1 MVNVNSRKYKKYGA
15 GAMIKLHDGLRRES
29 RARKGR
35 WGRWRHIPPITAQCA
50 LARGNPPKEPWTV
63 WESHPDQAT
72 PATIHV
78 EHAGGISRGS
88 HVRGNDQLPASLFSK
103 LVDIELTRIAPSVD
117 LSSRIR
123 SGKRRR
129 GGRKC
134 SDGSVEGAQ
143 VLLFRRD
150 FQGCKQEGVLV
161 LRPNALLS
169 CPLLGAEL
177 ATRAAAKLWRLR
189 VASLAETWAVSQIQ
203 TLRYESPFSEFM
215 MHTPRDFPIEAYTR
229 APGLLW

>member
-1 MVNVNSRKYKKYGA
+1 MEATFVEMINSQHPSFPSSSILSLRELHRPSISPPESGVANGA
-15 GAMIKLHDGLRRES
+15 
-29 RARKGR
+29 
-35 WGRWRHIPPITAQCA
+35 
-50 LARGNPPKEPWTV
+50 
-63 WESHPDQAT
+63 
-72 PATIHV
+72 
-78 EHAGGISRGS
+78 
-88 HVRGNDQLPASLFSK
+88 
-103 LVDIELTRIAPSVD
+103 
-117 LSSRIR
+117 
-123 SGKRRR
+123 